1 MKFDNPIKVPSLL
14 LPNPT
19 IDLTSFAVIACDQF
33 TSQKSYWDDL
43 KRLIGSNPSA
53 FNMIFP
59 ETYLNI
65 VNEET
70 YIKKINSTIRKYLKD
85 NILVDIGECFVL
97 VERETPFTKR
107 RLGLVIA
114 VDLEAYS
121 FLSGAKSL
129 IRATEA
135 TVVERIPPR
144 LKIRKNAPIELSH
157 VQFLFNDKNKDIM
170 EKVYENKQK
179 LPLLYDFP
187 LNQGGGHLKGYKVLD
202 TKPIIEE
209 FCKLAEKG
217 GDNLMFVVGDGNHS
231 LATAKTHWDKI
242 KRNLSKAEREDHP
255 ARFSIVEAINLY
267 DEGLI
272 FEPIHRVV
280 FNVDETFV
288 SGLKI
293 VVQGSLKTHLYTK
306 KEKEIP
312 LFIPNNTPLAY
323 RLIQDYI
330 DKYLQNNPSASADY
344 VHDLSHT
351 YDVANKHEN
360 SVAIIM
366 PSLKKEDLFGFIAK
380 GDVLPRKTFS
390 MGYAVEKRYYLES
403 KKIK

>member
-1 MKFDNPIKVPSLL
+1 MKFDSPIRVPSLL

-19 IDLTSFAVIACDQF
+19 IDLTYFSVIACDQF

-43 KRLIGSNPSA
+43 KQLIGTSPSA
-53 FNMIFP
+53 LNMIFP
-59 ETYLNI
+59 EAYLNI
-65 VNEET
+65 VDEKK
-70 YIKKINSTIRKYLKD
+70 YIENINKTIKQYLKD
-85 NILVDIGECFVL
+85 NILVEIGECFVL
-97 VERETPFTKR
+97 VERQTPFMER

-121 FLSGAKSL
+121 FLPGSKSL

-144 LKIRKNAPIELSH
+144 LKIRKNALIELSH
-157 VQFLFNDKNKDIM
+157 VQFLFNDKNKTII
-170 EKVYENKQK
+170 EKLYENRQN
-179 LPLLYDFP
+179 LPILYDFP
-187 LNQGGGHLKGYKVLD
+187 LNQNGGHLKGYKIVD
-202 TKPIIEE
+202 TKEIIEE
-209 FCKLAEKG
+209 FNTLVTEES
-217 GDNLMFVVGDGNHS
+217 DNLMFVVGDGNHS

-242 KRNLSKAEREDHP
+242 KVKLTKEERLNHP
-255 ARFSIVEAINLY
+255 ARFSIIEVINLY
-267 DEGLI
+267 DDGLL

-280 FNVDETFV
+280 FNVGEEFI
-288 SGLKI
+288 SGLKMA
-293 VVQGSLKTHLYTK
+293 VQGSFETHLYTENK
-306 KEKEIP
+306 QIP
-312 LFIPNNTPLAY
+312 FLIPTITPMAY
-323 RLIQDYI
+323 RLVQDYI
-330 DKYLQNNPSASADY
+330 DKYLLEHPEASVDY

-351 YDVANKHEN
+351 YQVVDENKN

-366 PSLKKEDLFGFIAK
+366 PSLAKEDLFDYIAK